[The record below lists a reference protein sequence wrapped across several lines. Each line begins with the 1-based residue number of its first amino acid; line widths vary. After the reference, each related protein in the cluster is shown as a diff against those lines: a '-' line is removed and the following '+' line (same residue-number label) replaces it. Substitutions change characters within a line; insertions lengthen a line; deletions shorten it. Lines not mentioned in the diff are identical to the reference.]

1 VTGTGGPLAAELARV
16 VAASAG
22 KRIQVADLLHHA
34 SRFDP
39 GLVGDPASRFR
50 FRAAID
56 ELRDAGV
63 ISFPAL
69 GSRTSWDSRVQP
81 PLPVW
86 VLRIEPSVEPRTVVL
101 PRVWPSALEPAA
113 QIATRADEQELLMRI
128 AAWLREN
135 PDPERVPAE
144 ERSVELFDDEKAL
157 DGCLKTRLFTSGAL
171 SLALLAC
178 DTVPVPFVSQH
189 LDGTGPT
196 QLLVLENL
204 ATYWSVLSVLKDRSR
219 DARPDLH
226 IGWGHGAAFV
236 QSVGSVAELE
246 PAPRRVTYFGDL
258 DLAGLGIAAGAT
270 STAAAAGLP
279 QPRPA
284 ESCYRYLLDGPGHWR
299 RPDETGRQRCP
310 DYAEVSRWL
319 PESLRAATVELLQAG
334 LRIPQERLGLGALRQ
349 DSKPLMQ
356 SLR

>member
-1 VTGTGGPLAAELARV
+1 M

-22 KRIQVADLLHHA
+22 KRIQVADLLQHA

-39 GLVGDPASRFR
+39 GLVGDPASRLR
-50 FRAAID
+50 FRGAID
-56 ELRDAGV
+56 ELRDAGM
-63 ISFPAL
+63 ISFPAQK
-69 GSRTSWDSRVQP
+69 SRTSWDSRIQP

-86 VLRIEPSVEPRTVVL
+86 VLRIEPSVEPRTMVV

-135 PDPERVPAE
+135 PDPEHVPAE

-157 DGCLKTRLFTSGAL
+157 DGYLKTRLFTSEAL

-196 QLLVLENL
+196 ELLVLENL

-226 IGWGHGAAFV
+226 VGWGHGAAFV
-236 QSVGSVAELE
+236 QSVASVAELE

-258 DLAGLGIAAGAT
+258 DLAGLRIAAGAT
-270 STAAAAGLP
+270 ATAAAAGLP
-279 QPRPA
+279 RLRPA
-284 ESCYRYLLDGPGHWR
+284 ESCYGYLLDGPGHWR
-299 RPDETGRQRCP
+299 RLDETDRQRYP

-334 LRIPQERLGLGALRQ
+334 QRIPQERLGMRALRR
-349 DSKPLMQ
+349 DPEPLMR
-356 SLR
+356 SLQ